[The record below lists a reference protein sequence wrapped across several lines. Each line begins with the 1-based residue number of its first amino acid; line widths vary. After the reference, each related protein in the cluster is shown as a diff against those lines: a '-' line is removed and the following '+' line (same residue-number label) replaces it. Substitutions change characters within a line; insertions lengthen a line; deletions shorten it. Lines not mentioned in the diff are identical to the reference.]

1 MQTTLPRDGVPATR
15 AGWLARRPAIVLV
28 VVAQLFVGLFAAALF
43 AALAMP
49 QVGVHA
55 EQSGAHILL
64 ELPDGQVRR
73 LADTAP
79 VTVAG
84 GGEQVVLPA
93 ASLLNDAVPD
103 GGPAAVRAFYAGHDR
118 LVRLA
123 GAPGAMISAPGT
135 RPVAL
140 APRPRGLR
148 DLPVDFWLLSL
159 QAMAIGLLG
168 VWLRSHAGGRAGAWW
183 FGLSCDG
190 IFIAGLSGAVFDARE
205 LTANG
210 ALLQAMQGAN
220 FIGTQLAAASLLAM
234 FLAAPRPLAPHW
246 LSGGLV
252 LVSLATGA
260 LEGSGHLPLAAFYWF
275 LLATTMA
282 AFPVCLRQYR
292 RAADD
297 PRGRAVLRWIGAT
310 TVAGSALVTCGMAAP
325 VLLGIAPLASDGM
338 TILPMALVYGGI
350 AFGIGGAR
358 MFELERWTVR
368 LAAGGFAA
376 LALFAAD
383 ALLAGLLRLD
393 QPVALALAL
402 VVVGYV
408 WIPLRARL
416 WQAIVGG
423 RPQSAEE
430 LFRQAAQVAFLDDDG
445 ERRRAWHRLLDRVF
459 EPAEIAPLPQAPA
472 APMLA
477 QDGVAL
483 LLPPLAGEG
492 GLRLSHARRGAG
504 LFGQAA
510 LGTARELASLIAAA
524 EEARA
529 AYVRGVHEE
538 RGRIARDLHDDVSA
552 LLLTALHRPRLD
564 DARSDVQRALAEVRI
579 MASSLAGRS
588 QTLDVVLGDSRY
600 EAASRLA
607 AAGIALDWP
616 AASDLPGEEC
626 LLGYACHKALTS
638 ALRETLTN
646 VIRHS
651 GARTV
656 AVRAALVE
664 GVLRI
669 TVGDDGRGLGGRGLG
684 GRGLAESD
692 APRQTGGNGLPNLAQ
707 RLREFGGECILESR
721 PVGLTVSLVLP
732 IDGTRAH

>member
-1 MQTTLPRDGVPATR
+1 MQTTLPRDAMPVTD

-28 VVAQLFVGLFAAALF
+28 IVAQLFVGLFAAALL

-49 QVGVHA
+49 QFGA
-55 EQSGAHILL
+55 SARRSGSDIQLRLRNGQAWLL
-64 ELPDGQVRR
+64 PE
-73 LADTAP
+73 TAP
-79 VTVAG
+79 VTIAG
-84 GGEQVVLPA
+84 GGERVVLPA
-93 ASLLNDAVPD
+93 ASLLNDAVPH
-103 GGPAAVRAFYAGHDR
+103 GGPASVRAFYAAHDEIR
-118 LVRLA
+118 RLA
-123 GAPGAMISAPGT
+123 GTADAAISAAGE

-140 APRPRGLR
+140 SLRPRRVR

-159 QAMAIGLLG
+159 QAMVIGLLG
-168 VWLRSHAGGRAGAWW
+168 VWMRSHAGASAGAWW

-220 FIGTQLAAASLLAM
+220 FIGSQLAAASLLAM
-234 FLAAPRPLAPHW
+234 FLAAPRPLASHW
-246 LSGGLV
+246 VSGGVV
-252 LVSLATGA
+252 LLAPVMGA
-260 LEGSGHLPLAAFYWF
+260 LQGSGHLPLASFYWF
-275 LLATTMA
+275 LLATTLA
-282 AFPVCLRQYR
+282 AFPVCLLQYR

-297 PRGRAVLRWIGAT
+297 PRSRSVLRWIGAT
-310 TVAGSALVTCGMAAP
+310 TVAGSALVTGGMAAP

-350 AFGIGGAR
+350 AFGIGNAR

-368 LAAGGFAA
+368 VAAGGFAA
-376 LALFAAD
+376 LALFAVD
-383 ALLAGLLRLD
+383 AMLVGLLRLD

-402 VVVGYV
+402 FAVGYV
-408 WIPLRARL
+408 WMPLRARL

-423 RPQSAEE
+423 RPQSPEE

-472 APMLA
+472 APMLV
-477 QDGVAL
+477 QDGLAL
-483 LLPPLAGEG
+483 LLPALAGEG
-492 GLRLSHARRGAG
+492 GLRLSRARRGAG

-510 LGTARELASLIAAA
+510 LGTARELSSLIATA

-529 AYVRGVHEE
+529 AYVRGVQEE
-538 RGRIARDLHDDVSA
+538 RRRIARDLHDDVSA
-552 LLLTALHRPRLD
+552 LLLTALHRPRFD
-564 DARSDVQRALAEVRI
+564 DARSDVNRALAEVRV

-607 AAGIALDWP
+607 AAGIELDWP
-616 AASDLPGEEC
+616 AASDLPGEDC

-638 ALRETLTN
+638 ALREILTN

-651 GARTV
+651 GAGKV
-656 AVRAALVE
+656 AVRAALVD
-664 GVLRI
+664 GTLRLS
-669 TVGDDGRGLGGRGLG
+669 VADDGRGL
-684 GRGLAESD
+684 AEGD
-692 APRQTGGNGLPNLAQ
+692 AVRPSGGNGLPNLAH
-707 RLREFGGECILESR
+707 RLQEFGGECLLESGQS
-721 PVGLTVSLVLP
+721 GLTVGLVLP
-732 IDGTRAH
+732 IAGSRAPL